1 MLHLNRTCFK
11 TYKSGKNCCEYVV

>member
-1 MLHLNRTCFK
+1 MHLNRTCFK